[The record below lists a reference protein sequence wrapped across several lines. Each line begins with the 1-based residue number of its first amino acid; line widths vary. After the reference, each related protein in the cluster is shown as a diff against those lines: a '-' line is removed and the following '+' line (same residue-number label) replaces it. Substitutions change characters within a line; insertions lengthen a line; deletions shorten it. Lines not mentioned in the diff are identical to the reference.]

1 MQMIDVSS
9 QEHAHHSEPTPKP
22 LRKQRQFVGCGVFSP
37 HATLMRR
44 GRSTLLLCVDAVV
57 QHPTHPLLGVAVCFL
72 CAACLFSGC
81 RTETVETEDPPEAE
95 QVTQQDE
102 PQAPE
107 YLLDEAETARLWEM
121 EHHGN
126 LLSKHGFKPF
136 VKALQQQD
144 REQLLAVFPEDFSA
158 QHIDF
163 EKTQPTKIQT
173 EVIDAAR
180 YEVTHGESRVLPRSE
195 FVDWYLEQRQRFADD
210 PLPNG
215 RFDVMTIFPPDEEAG
230 EPYWSLTCINRLWG
244 AARDGGQLEIL
255 VRMKLRTEDLTAER
269 LGEPAWLVDCE
280 ILQMDAMLS
289 QRTLFQDATAD
300 SDIQLATLHD
310 NWTQPP
316 AIVNT
321 GGVYACDYN
330 RDGKT
335 DLVVTDANEDAG
347 CFYRGVGGGKFFD
360 VSRVIGLDALR
371 NTSKVAFADL
381 DNDGWEDIILV
392 DSGLVFRNKSGLQFE
407 DYRRESNLAV
417 LLNAPTLPNR
427 FLSAIVP
434 ADYDL
439 DGDIDLYVTRGVPP
453 TGSWLE
459 SVQPQ
464 FAQNQLLRNDGDW
477 NFVDVTAETKTDAGG
492 RSCFSAIWTDVN
504 NDRWPDLY
512 VINEFGNGALY
523 VNQQGEHFEER
534 QVLPNQSDFGS
545 MGLTCGDFNN
555 DGNFD
560 IYVANMYSKA
570 GSRIMGNM
578 RDDSYPPEIM
588 QRLRSMVAGG
598 ELYSNQ
604 GDSTFKPVG
613 KQFQIHA
620 AGWAYGC
627 ALADFDNDGWLD
639 LHVTAGFMSRDR
651 TKPDG

>member
-1 MQMIDVSS
+1 VVQQTI
-9 QEHAHHSEPTPKP
+9 HP
-22 LRKQRQFVGCGVFSP
+22 LWRISLPF
-37 HATLMRR
+37 
-44 GRSTLLLCVDAVV
+44 LCVTVGLA
-57 QHPTHPLLGVAVCFL
+57 G
-72 CAACLFSGC
+72 CLQEPVDN
-81 RTETVETEDPPEAE
+81 TAQEPAE
-95 QVTQQDE
+95 VTQTQA
-102 PQAPE
+102 PPAPE
-107 YLLDEAETARLWEM
+107 YTLDEAETARLWDM
-121 EHHGN
+121 EHHGK
-126 LLSKHGFKPF
+126 LLNKHGFKPF
-136 VKALQQQD
+136 VNALQQQD
-144 REQLLAVFPEDFSA
+144 REQLLAVFPEDFTA
-158 QHIDF
+158 QQIDF
-163 EKTQPTKIQT
+163 EATSPTRVETTIIEAARHEATEGKTQELTRN
-173 EVIDAAR
+173 D
-180 YEVTHGESRVLPRSE
+180 
-195 FVDWYLEQRQRFADD
+195 FVDWYLGQRQRFADD
-210 PLPNG
+210 PLPKG

-230 EPYWSLTCINRLWG
+230 EPHWTLTCINRLWG
-244 AARDGGQLEIL
+244 EARDGGKLEIL
-255 VRMKLRTEDLTAER
+255 VRMKLHTEDLSAER

-280 ILQMDAMLS
+280 VLQMDAVLS
-289 QRTLFQDATAD
+289 QRTLFQDATAS
-300 SDIQLATLHD
+300 SDVEVSTLHD
-310 NWTQPP
+310 NWKQGPP
-316 AIVNT
+316 IVNT

-335 DLVVTDANEDAG
+335 DLVVTDSNEDAG
-347 CFYRGVGGGKFFD
+347 RFYRGVGGGKFFD
-360 VSRVIGLDALR
+360 VSSIVGLRALR

-381 DNDGWEDIILV
+381 DNDGWEDIILA
-392 DSGLVFRNKSGLQFE
+392 DSGAVFRNNKGLQFE
-407 DYRRESNLAV
+407 DCRRQSNLAM
-417 LLNAPTLPNR
+417 LLNDPTLPKR
-427 FLSAIVP
+427 FLSAIIP

-477 NFVDVTAETKTDAGG
+477 KFVDVTEYTKTDAGG

-504 NDRWPDLY
+504 NDRYPDLY

-523 VNQQGEHFEER
+523 VNQKGEHFEER
-534 QVLPNQSDFGS
+534 LALPNQSDFGS

-588 QRLRSMVAGG
+588 HRLRSMVAGG

-604 GDSTFKPVG
+604 GDSTFQPVG

-627 ALADFDNDGWLD
+627 SLADFDNDGWLD